1 MENKRIFTVKKIEV
15 LYSDSQQL
23 KLSDLMDN
31 LGCNKTDM
39 ARAAMMLGLNQI
51 QELASRNKESAQ
63 ELVAITAYKAKQ

>member
-1 MENKRIFTVKKIEV
+1 MKKIEV

-23 KLSDLMDN
+23 KLLDLMSS

-51 QELASRNKESAQ
+51 QELTYKNKESAQ